1 VKKQLMAVQVLLFE
15 ICSRVN
21 NKMYRQGLDI
31 STEFCGLHYVRPQK
45 TKSLSRKLGCHKKQ
59 QVNINL
65 NIEIPNFSGVQM
77 KFQKCAI
84 AAFISLSL
92 LGCASVGNET
102 LRVESE
108 ASVQKKMVEGKTTKS
123 EVRAMFG
130 SPLKTSFTDG
140 GLEIWTYEF
149 SKVSADAV
157 SYIPIVNL
165 FGATASG
172 TKKELVVLIDKAGI
186 VQRFSM
192 SESDVKQK
200 TGVFNN

>member
-1 VKKQLMAVQVLLFE
+1 
-15 ICSRVN
+15 
-21 NKMYRQGLDI
+21 
-31 STEFCGLHYVRPQK
+31 
-45 TKSLSRKLGCHKKQ
+45 
-59 QVNINL
+59 
-65 NIEIPNFSGVQM
+65 M
-77 KFQKCAI
+77 KFFKYT
-84 AAFISLSL
+84 AAALVCISF

-102 LRVESE
+102 LRAESE
-108 ASVQKKMVEGKTTKS
+108 ASVQKKVLEGKTTKS

-172 TKKELVVLIDKAGI
+172 TKKELVVLIDKSGI

-192 SESDVKQK
+192 SESEVKQK